1 MKSDKI
7 NTVFRM
13 HPDHINKVFGGQSG
27 KVTLI
32 MNDAVI
38 DGNRT
43 DHNRTFTGQFAAEGL
58 GISMAGK
65 IHDGFSTQFHS
76 AHYFLHLNIIVF
88 TVTGNTEID
97 IDFCAEHT
105 SHTFRA

>member
-1 MKSDKI
+1 
-7 NTVFRM
+7 M
-13 HPDHINKVFGGQSG
+13 HPDHIYKVFCGQSC
-27 KVTLI
+27 KITLI

-38 DGNRT
+38 DRNRT
-43 DHNRTFTGQFAAEGL
+43 DHNRTFTGQFTAERL

-65 IHDGFSTQFHS
+65 IHDGFGTEFHS
-76 AHYFLHLNIIVF
+76 AHYFLHFDIIVF